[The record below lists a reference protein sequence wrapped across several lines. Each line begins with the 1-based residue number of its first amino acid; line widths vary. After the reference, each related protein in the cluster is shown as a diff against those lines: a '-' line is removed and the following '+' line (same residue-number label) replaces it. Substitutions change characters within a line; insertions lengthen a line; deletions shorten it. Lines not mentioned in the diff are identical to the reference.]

1 MNRKFTNK
9 PIIFLFYFFSLTF
22 SVDLS
27 APIDSDIKLKILL
40 EAGTSSSFLLAHAI
54 KPQIQALP
62 GKVSERANWEDKT
75 RYIFIFNNRY
85 VKKLSFIIQI
95 RGKSAMVHNNVL
107 KNEITNY
114 DAIQRLNA
122 GDLAYPYLV
131 GLIEGDG
138 WFTIT
143 KNGKYLKYEFGIEM
157 SIRDIQLLYKLKK
170 LLGVGTIDI
179 RRKNKLISCAKHPK
193 QSGLNNTIDSEPQ
206 VETAI
211 FRIRN
216 KTHLKN
222 IVIPIF
228 DKYPLLSNKKYDY
241 LRFKESLLSDTIYSN
256 DLIKYVRPTGL
267 SINSDIVEYTNTEYF
282 QAWLIGFIE
291 AEGCFSIYKPTLD
304 SSKVAS
310 FEISQTNGHDLIEA
324 IKIYL
329 NLTSKVYLDKTNNSK
344 LKVSSIRQI
353 ANVVKFIKKAP
364 IKLMGYKNLQYLLFI
379 KELRKIPRYS
389 DKIKIPNKY

>member
-1 MNRKFTNK
+1 M
-9 PIIFLFYFFSLTF
+9 
-22 SVDLS
+22 
-27 APIDSDIKLKILL
+27 
-40 EAGTSSSFLLAHAI
+40 
-54 KPQIQALP
+54 
-62 GKVSERANWEDKT
+62 
-75 RYIFIFNNRY
+75 
-85 VKKLSFIIQI
+85 

-179 RRKNKLISCAKHPK
+179 RRRACAKHPTQNKLISCAKHPK
-193 QSGLNNTIDSEPQ
+193 QSVLNITIDSEPP

-291 AEGCFSIYKPTLD
+291 AEGCFSIYKLNKD
-304 SSKVAS
+304 KDYLIAS
-310 FEISQTNGHDLIEA
+310 FDIAQKDGEILISAIREYLSFTNA
-324 IKIYL
+324 ICI
-329 NLTSKVYLDKTNNSK
+329 DKTNCSK
-344 LKVSSIRQI
+344 LKVTGVRSIE
-353 ANVVKFIKKAP
+353 NVIKFLHNAP
-364 IKLMGYKNLQYLLFI
+364 VQLLGNKRLQYLL
-379 KELRKIPRYS
+379 
-389 DKIKIPNKY
+389 

>member
-1 MNRKFTNK
+1 M
-9 PIIFLFYFFSLTF
+9 
-22 SVDLS
+22 
-27 APIDSDIKLKILL
+27 KILL
-40 EAGTSSSFLLAHAI
+40 EAGTSSSFLFSREAAKPAHNI
-54 KPQIQALP
+54 KSQIQPLQRS
-62 GKVSERANWEDKT
+62 GRVSERANWEDQT

-85 VKKLSFIIQI
+85 VKKLSLIIHS

-107 KNEITNY
+107 KNNNEITNY

-122 GDLAYPYLV
+122 GDLVYPYLV

-138 WFTIT
+138 WFSIT

-179 RRKNKLISCAKHPK
+179 RRRAPTKNKLISPK
-193 QSGLNNTIDSEPQ
+193 QSVLNNTIDSEPLSS

-211 FRIRN
+211 FRVRN

-256 DLIKYVRPTGL
+256 DLINFVIPTGL
-267 SINSDIVEYTNTEYF
+267 TINSDIVEYTNTEYF

-304 SSKVAS
+304 PSKVAS
-310 FEISQTNGHDLIEA
+310 FDISQTNGHDLIEA
-324 IKIYL
+324 IKRYL

-353 ANVVKFIKKAP
+353 ANVVKFIQKAP
-364 IKLMGYKNLQYLLFI
+364 IKLMGYKKLQYLLFI